1 MNVST
6 SVRSFMFVRH
16 GETTANEMQVASGG
30 DSEPTLTEFGRKQIY
45 AAADTLNRISEVPVA
60 IVCSENIRSI
70 ESAEILREV
79 LGGDI
84 TRNPLLNERK
94 LGVWNNVD
102 INEVNPMLIAGETPQ
117 NGESRAE
124 FRERFFR
131 GLIQHH
137 ELLLNHRTIVVGSR
151 GTARLLLE
159 MANKENAAFFPNGNL
174 LRVLIVNSSRFE
186 LVDIEYID

>member
-1 MNVST
+1 MNAS
-6 SVRSFMFVRH
+6 SDVRSFMFIRH

-30 DSEPTLTEFGRKQIY
+30 DSEPSLTDLGRKQIY
-45 AAADTLNRISEVPVA
+45 AATNTLKRIGEIPES
-60 IVCSENIRSI
+60 IICSVNHRSV
-70 ESAEILREV
+70 ESAEILREI

-94 LGVWNNVD
+94 LGDWNNVD
-102 INEVNPMLIAGETPQ
+102 INKVNPILIAGETPR

-131 GLIQHH
+131 GLNQHH
-137 ELLLNHRTIVVGSR
+137 ELLLNHRTIIVGSR

-159 MANKENAAFFPNGNL
+159 MANEENAAFFPNGNL
-174 LRVLIVNSSRFE
+174 LRVSILNSSQFK

>member
-1 MNVST
+1 MNVS
-6 SVRSFMFVRH
+6 SNVRSFIFIRH

-30 DSEPTLTEFGRKQIY
+30 DSEPSLTEFGRKQIY
-45 AAADTLNRISEVPVA
+45 TAADTLNRINEVPDE
-60 IVCSENIRSI
+60 IVCSENFRSI
-70 ESAEILREV
+70 ESAKILRKV
-79 LGGDI
+79 FGGEI

-102 INEVNPMLIAGETPQ
+102 ISEVNPMLIAGETPQ

-131 GLIQHH
+131 GLSQHH
-137 ELLLNHRTIVVGSR
+137 ELLLNHRIIIVGSR

-159 MANKENAAFFPNGNL
+159 LANKENAAFFPNGNL
-174 LRVLIVNSSRFE
+174 LRVTIANSSQFE
-186 LVDIEYID
+186 LVDIEYIN